1 MQAACQLLPAQGPA
15 RLARRAAAARQRSA
29 RRSLS
34 SSSEII
40 APCARLD
47 TPGHRWS
54 LASRLP
60 SGRRMQT
67 AILAGPVCEAGCG
80 APTTSDQA
88 LRTPTIGVI
97 FVGGIYAVRMQL
109 DELEPVTL
117 AAVGD
122 GSKP

>member
-1 MQAACQLLPAQGPA
+1 MSDTTPKVTGRAGQAV
-15 RLARRAAAARQRSA
+15 R
-29 RRSLS
+29 
-34 SSSEII
+34 
-40 APCARLD
+40 D
-47 TPGHRWS
+47 TKTGK
-54 LASRLP
+54 L
-60 SGRRMQT
+60 G
-67 AILAGPVCEAGCG
+67 I
-80 APTTSDQA
+80 TTSDQA